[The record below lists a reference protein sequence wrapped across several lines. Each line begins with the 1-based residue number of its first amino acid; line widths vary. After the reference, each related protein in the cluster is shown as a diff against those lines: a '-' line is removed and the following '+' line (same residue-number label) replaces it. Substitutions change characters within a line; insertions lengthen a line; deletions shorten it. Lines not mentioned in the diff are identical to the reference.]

1 MNVVCS
7 KLSHR
12 YIHKIKDG
20 IMSVKLL
27 DKPTVTI
34 EPELCKGCG
43 LCLDACPPD
52 VIKFHEKFNT
62 KGYHYA
68 YYIGDGCTG
77 CGVCFYACPEPEA
90 IVVYK
95 KGAEI
100 EEVA

>member
-1 MNVVCS
+1 M
-7 KLSHR
+7 
-12 YIHKIKDG
+12 G
-20 IMSVKLL
+20 VKVL

-52 VIKFHEKFNT
+52 VLKFHEKFYSN
-62 KGYHYA
+62 A
-68 YYIGDGCTG
+68 RSSEDLFIQRSTG

-95 KGAEI
+95 KGAEV
-100 EEVA
+100 EEVT